1 MIGRIAERAARQRLT
16 LKRHPPSVSR
26 NDAVDGTLPP
36 ARRRHTV
43 IVAKRIIAQDRE
55 PSMKGITTIG
65 LDLAKSVF
73 QVHGV
78 DAASKVV
85 VRRKLRRAEL
95 LEYFAKLPPCL
106 IGMEACGTS
115 HYWSRELSTLGHTVV
130 QMPAEYVKGYR
141 KRGRKTDAADA
152 EAICE
157 AVTRPRRS
165 EVPTKSAEQQTA
177 SMPHTVRNQLIT
189 TRTAH
194 ANMIRSLMAEFG
206 ITAAT
211 GENGFAWLMSIV
223 VDEARPELS
232 ALQRNALAP
241 VAAVLAEIDAAIEV
255 IDGQIASHAKTCPT
269 AKRLASAPGIGGLI
283 SSAFSTIVTDPKM
296 FKSGRAFSAWLGWT
310 PKISGTGG
318 EVTLG
323 KITKAG
329 NEYLR
334 RLLFLGAASRLAAA
348 KRCPEK
354 ADPKLLAMLGK
365 WEFKKAAAVLANKM
379 ARMIWALMVRGGT
392 YQDNHKPAAYAVS
405 A

>member
-1 MIGRIAERAARQRLT
+1 
-16 LKRHPPSVSR
+16 
-26 NDAVDGTLPP
+26 VDGTLPS
-36 ARRRHTV
+36 ARERHTV
-43 IVAKRIIAQDRE
+43 IVVKRIIAQDRE

-73 QVHGV
+73 QVHGI
-78 DAASKVV
+78 DADGKVV

-95 LEYFAKLPPCL
+95 IAYFATLPPCL
-106 IGMEACGTS
+106 IGVEACGTS
-115 HYWSRELSTLGHTVV
+115 HYWARELGKLGHKVV
-130 QMPAEYVKGYR
+130 QMPAEYVKGYGR
-141 KRGRKTDAADA
+141 RGKKTDEADA

-157 AVTRPRRS
+157 AVTRPRRR
-165 EVPTKSAEQQTA
+165 EVPTKSIDQQTA
-177 SMPHTVRNQLIT
+177 SIPHTVRNQLIA

-194 ANMIRSLMAEFG
+194 ANMVRSLMAEFG
-206 ITAAT
+206 IVAAT
-211 GENGFAWLMSIV
+211 GENGFAWLMGIV
-223 VDEARPELS
+223 VDEARTELS
-232 ALQRNALAP
+232 AAQRKALVP
-241 VAAVLAEIDAAIEV
+241 VVAVLAEIGAAITA

-269 AKRLASAPGIGGLI
+269 AKGLASAPGIGGLI
-283 SSAFSTIVTDPKM
+283 SSAFSAIVTAPKM

-334 RLLFLGAASRLAAA
+334 RLLFLAASSRLAHAV
-348 KRCPEK
+348 RCPDK
-354 ADPKLLAMLGK
+354 ADPKLLAMLER
-365 WEFKKAAAVLANKM
+365 WDFKKAAAVLANKM